1 MAITLSILVAV
12 VLVMI
17 GIPFWISL
25 GLATAALLWSTGVM
39 PMQLIGEALFE
50 GVDSFALI
58 AIPLFVLT
66 GDVMVRS
73 GLAHKLL
80 NFAEASFGSFRSGF
94 GTATVMGCGLFA
106 CISGSD
112 AADAAAIGRITM
124 DRLQE
129 KGYPK
134 PYACALVASGA
145 CTGILIPPSIAYIII
160 GLVLGISS
168 STLFQAAFVPGVMIL
183 AAVMITNALMN
194 RIRGYEKTSGRFS
207 LGHWFRSLNEA
218 KWALLI
224 PFIILG
230 GIYSGVFTPT
240 ESAAVAAFVAL
251 VIGMLQQK
259 IALADFPAMLGA
271 SARVCGV
278 VLPIIAV
285 ALLFAQ
291 ALTVVDVPQAF
302 VAGMMAFAGSIPF
315 VDAKTAVILL
325 MLLIWVI
332 AGCFMETGPNIV
344 VLGPLM
350 LPLAKQIG
358 MDPIHFCVFMITTLG
373 LGFITPPFG
382 LNLFVMSG
390 LTRTPVTAIAR
401 EALPF
406 VAAMIVV
413 SALIGFIPAISLFTL
428 R

>member
-12 VLVMI
+12 VLVVLGM
-17 GIPFWISL
+17 PFWVSL

-39 PMQLIGEALFE
+39 PLQLIGEALFE

-73 GLAHKLL
+73 GLAYRLL
-80 NFAEASFGSFRSGF
+80 NFAEASFGSLRSGF

-124 DRLQE
+124 NKLVE

-134 PYACALVASGA
+134 PYACALVAAGA

-168 STLFQAAFVPGVMIL
+168 ATLFQAAFVPGVMIL
-183 AAVMITNALMN
+183 AAVMITNAIVN
-194 RIRGYEKTSGRFS
+194 RARGYEISTGKFS
-207 LGHWFRSLNEA
+207 FPVWLAALNDA

-230 GIYSGVFTPT
+230 GIYSGIFTPT

-251 VIGMLQQK
+251 LIGMVQK
-259 IALADFPAMLGA
+259 RITLADFPAMLGA

-291 ALTVVDVPQAF
+291 ALTVVDVPQKF
-302 VAGMMAFAGSIPF
+302 VATMMSFADAIPF
-315 VDAKTAVILL
+315 VDQKTGVILT
-325 MLLIWVI
+325 MLVIWII

-350 LPLAKQIG
+350 LPLAKAIG

-390 LTRTPVTAIAR
+390 LTRTPVTAISKQAV
-401 EALPF
+401 PF
-406 VAAMIVV
+406 VVAMIIV
-413 SALIGFIPAISLFTL
+413 SAIIGFVPAISLFTL

>member
-1 MAITLSILVAV
+1 MAITLSILLAV
-12 VLVMI
+12 VLVI
-17 GIPFWISL
+17 VGIPFWVSL
-25 GLATAALLWSTGVM
+25 GLATAVLLWSTGVM
-39 PMQLIGEALFE
+39 PLQLIGEALFE

-73 GLAHKLL
+73 GLAYRLL

-94 GTATVMGCGLFA
+94 GTSTVMGCGLFA

-124 DRLQE
+124 DRLIQ

-134 PYACALVASGA
+134 AYACALVAAGA

-168 STLFQAAFVPGVMIL
+168 ATLFQAAFVPGVMIL
-183 AAVMITNALMN
+183 AAVMITNALVN
-194 RIRGYEKTSGRFS
+194 RAKGYETSTGQFS
-207 LGHWFRSLNEA
+207 FSRWVVALNDA

-230 GIYSGVFTPT
+230 GIYSGIFTPT

-251 VIGMLQQK
+251 VIGMLQRQ
-259 IALADFPAMLGA
+259 ITLADFPAMLGA

-291 ALTVVDVPQAF
+291 ALTVVDVPQKF
-302 VAGMMAFAGSIPF
+302 VAWMISFADVFPYVSQR
-315 VDAKTAVILL
+315 TAVIIMMLVIL
-325 MLLIWVI
+325 MI

-344 VLGPLM
+344 VLGPLL
-350 LPLAKQIG
+350 LPLAKAVG

-373 LGFITPPFG
+373 VGFITPPFG

-401 EALPF
+401 EAFPF
-406 VAAMIVV
+406 VVAMVIV
-413 SALIGFIPAISLFTL
+413 SAIIGFVPWISLFTL

>member
-1 MAITLSILVAV
+1 VETVLSILAIVAL
-12 VLVMI
+12 LVI
-17 GIPFWISL
+17 GVPFWVSL
-25 GLATAALLWSTGVM
+25 GLGTVAMLASTGVL
-39 PMQLIGEALFE
+39 PLTLIGEALFE

-58 AIPLFVLT
+58 AIPLFILT

-73 GLAHKLL
+73 GLAYRLL
-80 NFAEASFGSFRSGF
+80 DFAEASFGTFRAGF
-94 GTATVMGCGLFA
+94 GTSTVMGCGLFS

-134 PYACALVASGA
+134 AYACALVAAGA
-145 CTGILIPPSIAYIII
+145 CTGILIPPSIAYIVI

-168 STLFQAAFVPGVMIL
+168 ATLFQAAFVPGVMVL
-183 AAVMITNALMN
+183 LTVMFTNALIN
-194 RIRGYEKTSGRFS
+194 RLRGYEHSGGRFS
-207 LGHWFRSLNEA
+207 WGRWFGALNDA

-224 PFIILG
+224 PVIILG

-240 ESAAVAAFVAL
+240 EAAAVAAAIGL
-251 VIGMLQQK
+251 GIGMVQK
-259 IALADFPAMLGA
+259 RIGLADFPAMLGT

-291 ALTVVDVPQAF
+291 ALTVLDIPQRFVEWVMSFGASRTEVVILMLAIWV
-302 VAGMMAFAGSIPF
+302 VAGM
-315 VDAKTAVILL
+315 V
-325 MLLIWVI
+325 
-332 AGCFMETGPNIV
+332 MEAGPNIV
-344 VLGPLM
+344 VLGPLL
-350 LPLAKQIG
+350 LPLAQKVG

-390 LTRTPVTAIAR
+390 LTRTPVGAIAR
-401 EALPF
+401 YAWPF
-406 VAAMIVV
+406 VAAMVVV
-413 SALIGFIPAISLFTL
+413 SAIVGFFPALSLFTL
-428 R
+428 K

>member
-1 MAITLSILVAV
+1 MAISLSILLTV
-12 VLVMI
+12 VLVMV
-17 GIPFWISL
+17 GIPFWVSL
-25 GLATAALLWSTGVM
+25 GLGTAALLWSTGAM
-39 PMQLIGEALFE
+39 PLQLIGEALFD

-73 GLAHKLL
+73 GLAYRLL
-80 NFAEASFGSFRSGF
+80 DFAEASFGSLRSGF
-94 GTATVMGCGLFA
+94 GSATVMGCGLFA

-134 PYACALVASGA
+134 PYACALVAAGA

-183 AAVMITNALMN
+183 AAVMITNAIVN
-194 RIRGYEKTSGRFS
+194 RIHGYERSGERFS
-207 LGHWFRSLNEA
+207 LLRWLTALNAA

-251 VIGMLQQK
+251 VIGMLQK
-259 IALADFPAMLGA
+259 RITLADFPAMLGA

-291 ALTVVDVPQAF
+291 ALTVVDVPQKF
-302 VAGMMAFAGSIPF
+302 VAGVMGLATSIPF
-315 VDAKTAVILL
+315 VDSKTAVILM
-325 MLLIWVI
+325 MLVIWVI

-401 EALPF
+401 EAFPF
-406 VAAMIVV
+406 VVAMIIVA
-413 SALIGFIPAISLFTL
+413 ALIGFVPAISLFTL
-428 R
+428 K